1 MYGHDV
7 APGRLVHGCGDAE
20 VDDATTPG
28 IRSGCATW
36 RERGDHVSQVADE
49 ACLGGRDREEGMGLA
64 RTFSRRCFA
73 ALALLPLALVLPAS
87 AQKSTITFGSTNAT
101 SSNYALAVAM
111 SKAIKKELP
120 NSNVSMIETGA
131 SVDNVRRMTKGEID
145 FGLVM
150 ADTEIQA
157 LAGTGPFKGKAV
169 EDLAV
174 LYVHDIVTLQLVVR
188 ADSGVKTLKDLQG
201 KKFSAGIRGS
211 GAELL
216 TREMFALLGI
226 EPQWSPGSIQD
237 AIEGTQNRQLVG
249 YSKYGVGAG
258 LDATLRELMVST
270 QMRYLSFDKDQQA
283 AIQAKIKG
291 VDFAEIPANT
301 IPGQGAV
308 ATPVVLGTYSA
319 RLATMD
325 DATAFSVAKGIYEN
339 RQFLIDV
346 FPHLKNMDFK
356 QQALRT
362 EKLGLKLHPGAKKF
376 WLSLP

>member
-1 MYGHDV
+1 
-7 APGRLVHGCGDAE
+7 
-20 VDDATTPG
+20 
-28 IRSGCATW
+28 
-36 RERGDHVSQVADE
+36 
-49 ACLGGRDREEGMGLA
+49 MGLA

-87 AQKSTITFGSTNAT
+87 AQKSTLTFGSTNAT

-120 NSNVSMIETGA
+120 NTNVTMIETGA
-131 SVDNVRRMTKGEID
+131 SVDNVRRMTKREID

-150 ADTEIQA
+150 ADTGMQA
-157 LAGTGPFKGKAV
+157 LTGTGPFQGKAV

-188 ADSGVKTLKDLQG
+188 ADSGVATLKDLQG

-216 TREMFALLGI
+216 TRQMFALMGI

-249 YSKYGVGAG
+249 YSKYGVGTG

-308 ATPVVLGTYSA
+308 TTPIVLGTYSA

-325 DATAFSVAKGIYEN
+325 DATAFSVAKAIYEN

-346 FPHLKNMDFK
+346 FPHLKDMDFK

-362 EKLGLKLHPGAKKF
+362 ETLGLKLHPGAKKF
-376 WLSLP
+376 WLSIP

>member
-1 MYGHDV
+1 MTF
-7 APGRLVHGCGDAE
+7 AR
-20 VDDATTPG
+20 
-28 IRSGCATW
+28 IRSGRGVMVAAT
-36 RERGDHVSQVADE
+36 
-49 ACLGGRDREEGMGLA
+49 
-64 RTFSRRCFA
+64 
-73 ALALLPLALVLPAS
+73 LVLTFCAPTAAR
-87 AQKSTITFGSTNAT
+87 AQKSAITFGSTNAT

-150 ADTEIQA
+150 ADTSIQA
-157 LAGTGPFKGKAV
+157 LAGTGPFQGKAV

-188 ADSGVKTLKDLQG
+188 ADSGVATLKELQG

-216 TREMFALLGI
+216 TRQMFQLLGI

-237 AIEGTQNRQLVG
+237 AIEGTQNRQLAG

-270 QMRYLSFDKDQQA
+270 QMRYLSFNAEQQA
-283 AIQAKIKG
+283 AILAKIRG
-291 VDFAEIPANT
+291 VAFAEIPANT
-301 IPGQGAV
+301 IPGQAAV
-308 ATPVVLGTYSA
+308 TTPLVFGTYSA
-319 RLATMD
+319 RVGTMD
-325 DATAFSVAKGIYEN
+325 DATAFSIAKAINEN

-346 FPHLKNMDFK
+346 FPHLKDMNFK
-356 QQALRT
+356 EQALKT
-362 EKLGLKLHPGAKKF
+362 ETLGLKLHPGAKKY
-376 WLSLP
+376 WLSAP

>member
-1 MYGHDV
+1 M
-7 APGRLVHGCGDAE
+7 ASACTRLGCC
-20 VDDATTPG
+20 
-28 IRSGCATW
+28 I
-36 RERGDHVSQVADE
+36 
-49 ACLGGRDREEGMGLA
+49 
-64 RTFSRRCFA
+64 A
-73 ALALLPLALVLPAS
+73 ALFALAVVVCAPSPAD
-87 AQKSTITFGSTNAT
+87 AQKNTITFGSTNAT

-120 NSNVSMIETGA
+120 NANVSMIETGA

-150 ADTEIQA
+150 ADTSIQA
-157 LAGTGPFKGKAV
+157 LEGLGPFQGKSV
-169 EDLAV
+169 SDLAV

-188 ADSGVKTLKDLQG
+188 ADAGVATLKDLQG

-216 TREMFALLGI
+216 TRQMFQIMGI

-237 AIEGTQNRQLVG
+237 AVEGTQNRQLTG

-270 QMRYLSFDKDQQA
+270 QMRYLSFDKEQQS
-283 AIQAKIKG
+283 AILAKVKG

-308 ATPVVLGTYSA
+308 STPVVMGTYSA
-319 RLATMD
+319 RAGSMD
-325 DATAFSVAKGIYEN
+325 DATAFAIAKAINEN

-346 FPHLKNMDFK
+346 FPHLKDMDFK
-356 QQALRT
+356 AQALKV
-362 EKLGLKLHPGAKKF
+362 ESLGLKLHPGAKKY
-376 WLSLP
+376 WQSAP

>member
-1 MYGHDV
+1 
-7 APGRLVHGCGDAE
+7 
-20 VDDATTPG
+20 
-28 IRSGCATW
+28 
-36 RERGDHVSQVADE
+36 
-49 ACLGGRDREEGMGLA
+49 MGLS
-64 RTFSRRCFA
+64 RTYSRGCFT
-73 ALALLPLALVLPAS
+73 ALALLALAMPLPAS
-87 AQKSTITFGSTNAT
+87 AQKNTITFGSTNAT

-120 NSNVSMIETGA
+120 NANVTMIETGA

-150 ADTEIQA
+150 ADTSIQA
-157 LAGTGPFKGKAV
+157 LTGTGPFQGKAV
-169 EDLAV
+169 DDLAV

-216 TREMFALLGI
+216 TRQMFALIGT

-237 AIEGTQNRQLVG
+237 AVEGTQNRQLAG
-249 YSKYGVGAG
+249 YSKYGVGTG

-301 IPGQGAV
+301 IPGQEAV
-308 ATPVVLGTYSA
+308 TTPIVLGTYSA
-319 RLATMD
+319 RLSTMD
-325 DATAFSVAKGIYEN
+325 DATAYSIAKGIYEN

-362 EKLGLKLHPGAKKF
+362 ETLGLKLHPGAKKF
-376 WLSLP
+376 WMSLP